1 MKMKWDYRS
10 EIIVT
15 GEEIVQWDKECRKI
29 RAMERRN
36 NRKTKRWDS

>member
-1 MKMKWDYRS
+1 MKMNWDYKS

-15 GEEIVQWDKECRKI
+15 GEEIVQWDKEYRKI